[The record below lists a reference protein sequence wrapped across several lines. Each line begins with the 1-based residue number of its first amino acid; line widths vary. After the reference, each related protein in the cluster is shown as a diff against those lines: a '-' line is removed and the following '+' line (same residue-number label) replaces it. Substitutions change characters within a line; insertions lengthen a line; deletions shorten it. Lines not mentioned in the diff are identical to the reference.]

1 MRRKIYVTA
10 SDMLQLREQ
19 GLNNHDIAKSLDI
32 SYATV
37 VRYIGKQAGHM
48 ESLEAFKDKPK
59 KKEAETHEE
68 VKIPEYEPKP
78 VSERYE
84 IGGVSVILDSNK
96 QSIRIRMPYSG
107 EVEISYKSVPD
118 LVQFLVWA
126 MRTRM
131 EVTTDAEDQ
140 LKAEGCEV

>member
-1 MRRKIYVTA
+1 MYQKICVT
-10 SDMLQLREQ
+10 
-19 GLNNHDIAKSLDI
+19 
-32 SYATV
+32 
-37 VRYIGKQAGHM
+37 
-48 ESLEAFKDKPK
+48 
-59 KKEAETHEE
+59 AETHEE

-96 QSIRIRMPYSG
+96 QSIRIRMPHSG
-107 EVEISYKSVPD
+107 EVEIGYKSVPD

-131 EVTTDAEDQ
+131 EAAADVQAEQ
-140 LKAEGCEV
+140 IQEQ